1 MHAHK
6 THELDFYSKTAIEI
20 SGTWLNFQSTL
31 IRLTSSLLILPLNRW
46 KCILLERDKEKKIKI
61 TFQSKL
67 VKAASTN
74 FLELWL

>member
-6 THELDFYSKTAIEI
+6 TRELDFYSKTAIEI
-20 SGTWLNFQSTL
+20 SGTWLNFQSIL
-31 IRLTSSLLILPLNRW
+31 ICLTSSLLILPLNRW